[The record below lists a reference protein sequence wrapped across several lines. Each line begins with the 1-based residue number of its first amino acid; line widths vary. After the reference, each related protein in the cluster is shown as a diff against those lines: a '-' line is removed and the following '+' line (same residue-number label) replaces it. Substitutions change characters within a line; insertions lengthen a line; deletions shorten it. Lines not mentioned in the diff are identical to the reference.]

1 MLNVNIEGSVKNYK
15 KENQF
20 IIFSNLE
27 KDNVNRTYLILCWT
41 DTPSA
46 AGISYN
52 MTCNLN
58 LAKGVTKS
66 YDNLYLLPY
75 YVPYSTVYPY
85 EVIIKND
92 IKGKESYEPEPDP
105 DPKPDPDP
113 EPKPDPDPEP
123 KSPSGF
129 YKVSFVFM
137 VLFLLL

>member
-1 MLNVNIEGSVKNYK
+1 
-15 KENQF
+15 
-20 IIFSNLE
+20 
-27 KDNVNRTYLILCWT
+27 LILCWT

-52 MTCNLN
+52 MTCHLN
-58 LAKGVTKS
+58 LAKGVTES

-123 KSPSGF
+123 KSASSF
-129 YKVSFVFM
+129 YKVSFGFM

>member
-1 MLNVNIEGSVKNYK
+1 
-15 KENQF
+15 
-20 IIFSNLE
+20 
-27 KDNVNRTYLILCWT
+27 
-41 DTPSA
+41 
-46 AGISYN
+46 

-105 DPKPDPDP
+105 DPKPGP
-113 EPKPDPDPEP
+113 EPEP
-123 KSPSGF
+123 KSASSF
-129 YKVSFVFM
+129 YKVSFGFM